1 MCLEV
6 TNAQGGNIIYCSL
19 PHMHHGHIWCEIR
32 ADSRGTVAVGAIRGA
47 GAAAAAAMDDAE
59 LLDVE
64 DGYEDIVAVLDY
76 IDEA

>member
-1 MCLEV
+1 
-6 TNAQGGNIIYCSL
+6 
-19 PHMHHGHIWCEIR
+19 
-32 ADSRGTVAVGAIRGA
+32 VAVGAIRGA